1 MWLGYGGLASLNV
14 IATAYTRLT
23 KQQHGGAMLLARIV
37 EWIETQQTWLSD
49 AARRLVEN
57 GRIDA
62 DELEDILAM
71 TKASVGIPDPR
82 GRQAR
87 PLTRDMVPAD
97 AAPAR
102 FPTLVA
108 MQNLVGV
115 NAIAPGQRVPFASE
129 GLTVIYG
136 DNGSGKSGYSRV
148 LRKACRARETG
159 GPILGNV
166 FDGRAA
172 LGGAAGPSAEI
183 EVAEAGTAEPKTL
196 VWHQGQ
202 RAPAELAGVAVFDSL
217 CATAFNDGEGEIAY
231 TPRGLDVLSGLAAL
245 CRTLRE
251 RLDAEIAAITVSPA
265 AFEDLTGDHPVG
277 RLLGQFQRRF
287 DEPLYRRNLDAL
299 AALSDDERSE
309 TERLT
314 IQLAESNPGERAAQ
328 LRRLKAR
335 VDALTV
341 LWERCEGDL
350 ATAKVEAAKTLGT
363 SGAEADAAAKKAGNE
378 FAAVGDLLSGTGSGP
393 WRLLF
398 EAARKFSVEAAYV
411 GHAFPHVDGS
421 RCVLCQQDLDGDA
434 VARMVRFEQFVQQE
448 AQRRADE
455 LRKRADEAFAAIARS
470 QPEVL
475 AADVALLEEVEQA
488 HAGMAARMRAASE
501 ALSSRKALAVAAW
514 AAKKFDNAVPVCESL
529 VEPLKSVSTGLVQ
542 SAVQFDAL
550 ALGEAR
556 KRSEQRLSELRVRH
570 QLAARLAQIIQIA
583 DALTLKKKL
592 EDARRVADSG
602 PISRRMQTLHAEAVS
617 GDVET
622 AFARECEALRVGHL
636 PIQNHTRIDRGS
648 AKQRLKL
655 DTVGRE
661 KVGDVLSE
669 GEQKALAL
677 ATFLAEVSLVP
688 GHGAVI
694 LDDPMS
700 SLDHERR
707 ERVAKRL
714 GIEAL
719 TRQVIVFT
727 HDLAFANHLVDAAT
741 EAQAPVLAM
750 SLRRTRA
757 GAGVVYPELPFA
769 GARIGERLD
778 RIRQMAAQAARA
790 EAEGDHELFETRI
803 RQAYGRLRET
813 WERIVEEAVLNKTIV
828 RFRPVVATQSLRSV
842 ELSDDDYTTIH
853 QAMARCSCFAAH
865 DAAAADNPP
874 TPTVDE
880 LRADVEIAAAFAEA
894 RAKLNKQTE
903 HRRRELVERPAA
915 LR

>member
-1 MWLGYGGLASLNV
+1 
-14 IATAYTRLT
+14 
-23 KQQHGGAMLLARIV
+23 MLLARIV

-62 DELEDILAM
+62 GELEDILAM
-71 TKASVGIPDPR
+71 AKASVGIPDPR
-82 GRQAR
+82 DRQAR
-87 PLTRDMVPAD
+87 PLTRDMIPAD
-97 AAPAR
+97 AAQGR
-102 FPTLVA
+102 TPTLVA

-115 NAIAPGQRVPFASE
+115 NAIAPGQRIPFARE

-183 EVAEAGTAEPKTL
+183 EVAEPGTVEPKTL
-196 VWHQGQ
+196 VWHQDDG
-202 RAPAELAGVAVFDSL
+202 APAELAGIAVFDSL

-251 RLDAEIAAITVSPA
+251 RLDAEMAAITASPA
-265 AFEDLTGDHPVG
+265 AFQDLLGEHPVG

-287 DEPLYRRNLDAL
+287 DDVKYRRDLDAL

-309 TERLT
+309 MERLA
-314 IQLAESNPGERAAQ
+314 IQLAESNPGQRAAQ

-335 VDALTV
+335 VEALAA
-341 LWERCEGDL
+341 LWERCEADL
-350 ATAKVEAAKTLGT
+350 SIAKIDAAKALGT
-363 SGAEADAAAKKAGNE
+363 AWAEADAAAKKAANE
-378 FAAVGDLLSGTGSGP
+378 FAAVGDLLPGTGSGP
-393 WRLLF
+393 WRILF
-398 EAARKFSVEAAYV
+398 EAARRFSVEAAYV
-411 GHAFPHVDGS
+411 EHAFPHVDGA
-421 RCVLCQQDLDGDA
+421 RCVLCQQDLDEHA
-434 VARMVRFEQFVQQE
+434 SERMARFEQFVQQE
-448 AQRRADE
+448 AQKRADE
-455 LRKRADEAFAAIARS
+455 LRKRADEAFAVIARS

-475 AADVALLEEVEQA
+475 ATDVALLEEVEQA
-488 HAGMAARMRAASE
+488 HAGLAARLRAASE
-501 ALSSRKALAVAAW
+501 ALSSRKVQAAAAW
-514 AAKKFDNAVPVCESL
+514 AAKKFDDAIPVCESL
-529 VEPLKSVSTGLVQ
+529 VEPLTSVSTGLVQ
-542 SAVQFDAL
+542 SAAQFDAL

-556 KRSEQRLSELRVRH
+556 KRSEQRLNELRVRH
-570 QLAARLAQIIQIA
+570 QLAARLPQIIQIA
-583 DALTLKKKL
+583 DALALKKKL
-592 EDARRVADSG
+592 DNARRAADSG

-622 AFARECEALRVGHL
+622 AFARECGALRVAHL
-636 PIQNHTRIDRGS
+636 PIQNRTRIDRGS

-661 KVGDVLSE
+661 RVEDVLSE

-714 GIEAL
+714 AIEAL

-741 EAQAPVLAM
+741 EVQAPVLAM
-750 SLRRTRA
+750 SLRRTRT

-790 EAEGDHELFETRI
+790 EVEGDHELFETRI

-880 LRADVEIAAAFAEA
+880 LRADIEIAAAFAEA